1 MSDPEQAT
9 PLKRGWTTGACAS
22 GAARAAFEALL
33 TGQFPDPVPVAL
45 PKGLAAGIRPRH
57 PGARRRFRP
66 RRHRQGRGRRS
77 RRHAWRADRRDRAP
91 RAARLGLSFKAG
103 EGVGTVTRPG
113 LPLPVGEPAINPAPR
128 AMIRANLEEVAARL
142 GAGVDAIVEISVPG
156 GERIAE
162 RTANGRLGILGGL
175 SILGTTGIVIPYS
188 CSAWIHSIHRGVD
201 VARASGCAHI
211 GAATGETS
219 EAAIRALY
227 GLPDHALIEMG
238 DFVGGL
244 LKYLREHPV
253 PRLTIAGG
261 PAKMT
266 KLAEGKLDLHSKRG
280 AVDLA
285 ALGERVALA
294 GGAPSLVAAIRG
306 ANSGLHAFELAQ
318 AAGFDLPALV
328 ADGAWSTAARVL
340 AGQSGELETIVVGR
354 DGRDSR
360 EQRVSRSPFSGR
372 VLRRREAASKDARV
386 RKNACARWT
395 ILRDAC
401 FAGSSG

>member
-1 MSDPEQAT
+1 M
-9 PLKRGWTTGACAS
+9 
-22 GAARAAFEALL
+22 
-33 TGQFPDPVPVAL
+33 
-45 PKGLAAGIRPRH
+45 
-57 PGARRRFRP
+57 
-66 RRHRQGRGRRS
+66 
-77 RRHAWRADRRDRAP
+77 
-91 RAARLGLSFKAG
+91 
-103 EGVGTVTRPG
+103 
-113 LPLPVGEPAINPAPR
+113 
-128 AMIRANLEEVAARL
+128 
-142 GAGVDAIVEISVPG
+142 
-156 GERIAE
+156 
-162 RTANGRLGILGGL
+162 

-294 GGAPSLVAAIRG
+294 GGAPSLVAAI
-306 ANSGLHAFELAQ
+306 
-318 AAGFDLPALV
+318 AAPTAACTRSNLRKPRASTCRRSSPTAHGE
-328 ADGAWSTAARVL
+328 TAARVL
-340 AGQSGELETIVVGR
+340 AGQSGELETVVVGR
-354 DGRDSR
+354 DGR
-360 EQRVSRSPFSGR
+360 
-372 VLRRREAASKDARV
+372 VLA
-386 RKNACARWT
+386 
-395 ILRDAC
+395 
-401 FAGSSG
+401 SSGFRRL

>member
-1 MSDPEQAT
+1 MSEAESGT
-9 PLKRGWTTGACAS
+9 PLKRGWTTGACAT

-33 TGQFPDPVPVAL
+33 TGLFPDPVPVAL
-45 PKGLAAGIRPRH
+45 PKGLRPGFVLATQELGADFARAGIVKDAGDDPDVTHGALIVATVRLAP
-57 PGARRRFRP
+57 PGT
-66 RRHRQGRGRRS
+66 GV
-77 RRHAWRADRRDRAP
+77 
-91 RAARLGLSFKAG
+91 SFKAG
-103 EGVGTVTRPG
+103 EGVGMVTRPG

-128 AMIRANLEEVAARL
+128 AMIRANLEEVAARV
-142 GAGVDAIVEISVPG
+142 GAGVDAIVEISVPD
-156 GERIAE
+156 GEKIAK
-162 RTANGRLGILGGL
+162 RTANGRLGIRGGL
-175 SILGTTGIVIPYS
+175 SILGTTGVVIPYS

-285 ALGERVALA
+285 ALSERVARA
-294 GGAPSLVAAIRG
+294 GGAPSLVAAIAN

-318 AAGFDLPALV
+318 AAGFNLPALA
-328 ADGAWSTAARVL
+328 ADGAWATAAAVL
-340 AGQSGELETIVVGR
+340 AGQPGELETIVVSR
-354 DGRDSR
+354 DGR
-360 EQRVSRSPFSGR
+360 
-372 VLRRREAASKDARV
+372 VLA
-386 RKNACARWT
+386 
-395 ILRDAC
+395 
-401 FAGSSG
+401 SSGFRRL

>member
-1 MSDPEQAT
+1 MSEAESGT
-9 PLKRGWTTGACAS
+9 PLRRGWTTGACAS

-33 TGQFPDPVPVAL
+33 TGRFPDPVPVAL
-45 PKGLAAGIRPRH
+45 PKGLRPEFALATHELGDDFARVGIVKDAGDDPDVTHGALIVATVRLAP
-57 PGARRRFRP
+57 PGAGVIFR
-66 RRHRQGRGRRS
+66 
-77 RRHAWRADRRDRAP
+77 
-91 RAARLGLSFKAG
+91 AG

-128 AMIRANLEEVAARL
+128 VMIRGNLEEVATSF
-142 GAGVDAIVEISVPG
+142 GAGVDAIVEISVPD
-156 GERIAE
+156 GERIAK
-162 RTANGRLGILGGL
+162 RPANGRLGILGGL

-201 VARASGCAHI
+201 VARASFCAHI

-253 PRLTIAGG
+253 ARLTIAGG

-285 ALGERVALA
+285 ALSGRIALA
-294 GGAPSLVAAIRG
+294 GGAPALVEVVES
-306 ANSGLHAFELAQ
+306 ANSGLHAFELAE
-318 AAGFDLPALV
+318 APGFDLPALV
-328 ADGAWSTAARVL
+328 ADGAWTTAARVL
-340 AGQSGELETIVVGR
+340 AGQPGELETVIVGR
-354 DGRDSR
+354 DGR
-360 EQRVSRSPFSGR
+360 
-372 VLRRREAASKDARV
+372 
-386 RKNACARWT
+386 
-395 ILRDAC
+395 ILA
-401 FAGSSG
+401 SSGFRRI

>member
-1 MSDPEQAT
+1 MNEPESAT

-22 GAARAAFEALL
+22 GASRAAFEALL

-45 PKGLAAGIRPRH
+45 PKGLRPEFALATHELGADFARVGIVKDAGDDPDVTH
-57 PGARRRFRP
+57 GALIVATVR
-66 RRHRQGRGRRS
+66 
-77 RRHAWRADRRDRAP
+77 RAP
-91 RAARLGLSFKAG
+91 LGEGVSFRAG
-103 EGVGTVTRPG
+103 EGVGVVTRPG

-128 AMIRANLEEVAARL
+128 AIIRANLEEVATRL
-142 GAGVDAIVEISVPG
+142 GVGADAIVEISVPD
-156 GERIAE
+156 GERIAK

-280 AVDLA
+280 AVDLP
-285 ALGERVALA
+285 ALGERIAQA
-294 GGAPSLVAAIRG
+294 GGAPSLVEAVRN

-318 AAGFDLPALV
+318 AAGFNLPALV
-328 ADGAWSTAARVL
+328 ADGAWATAARVL
-340 AGQSGELETIVVGR
+340 AGQSGELETVVVGR
-354 DGRDSR
+354 DGR
-360 EQRVSRSPFSGR
+360 
-372 VLRRREAASKDARV
+372 
-386 RKNACARWT
+386 
-395 ILRDAC
+395 ILA
-401 FAGSSG
+401 SSGFRRVAFRTSS

>member
-1 MSDPEQAT
+1 M
-9 PLKRGWTTGACAS
+9 
-22 GAARAAFEALL
+22 
-33 TGQFPDPVPVAL
+33 
-45 PKGLAAGIRPRH
+45 
-57 PGARRRFRP
+57 
-66 RRHRQGRGRRS
+66 
-77 RRHAWRADRRDRAP
+77 
-91 RAARLGLSFKAG
+91 AG
-103 EGVGTVTRPG
+103 EGVGMVTRPG

-128 AMIRANLEEVAARL
+128 AMIRANLEEVAAKL

-162 RTANGRLGILGGL
+162 RTANGRLGIVGGL

-201 VARASGCAHI
+201 VARASFCPHI

-261 PAKMT
+261 PAKMI

-280 AVDLA
+280 AVDLV
-285 ALGERVALA
+285 ALGERIALA
-294 GGAPSLVAAIRG
+294 DGAPGLVEAVRG
-306 ANSGLHAFELAQ
+306 ANSGLHAFELAE
-318 AAGFDLPALV
+318 ASGFDLPALV
-328 ADGAWSTAARVL
+328 ADGAWATAARVL
-340 AGQSGELETIVVGR
+340 AGQSGELETVIVGR
-354 DGRDSR
+354 DGR
-360 EQRVSRSPFSGR
+360 VLATSGF
-372 VLRRREAASKDARV
+372 
-386 RKNACARWT
+386 RKV
-395 ILRDAC
+395 
-401 FAGSSG
+401 

>member
-1 MSDPEQAT
+1 MARATPKRMSEAKSGT

-45 PKGLAAGIRPRH
+45 PKGLRPEFVLATQELADDFARAGIVKDAGDDPDVTH
-57 PGARRRFRP
+57 GALIVATVRL
-66 RRHRQGRGRRS
+66 
-77 RRHAWRADRRDRAP
+77 AP
-91 RAARLGLSFKAG
+91 RGSGVSFRAG

-128 AMIRANLEEVAARL
+128 AMIRANLEEVATKL

-156 GERIAE
+156 GEKIAE

-201 VARASGCAHI
+201 VARASGCVHI

-285 ALGERVALA
+285 ALAERIALG
-294 GGAPSLVAAIRG
+294 GGAPALVEAVRS
-306 ANSGLHAFELAQ
+306 ANSGLHAFELAD

-328 ADGAWSTAARVL
+328 ADGAWITAARVL
-340 AGQSGELETIVVGR
+340 SGQSGELETVIVGR
-354 DGRDSR
+354 DGR
-360 EQRVSRSPFSGR
+360 
-372 VLRRREAASKDARV
+372 VLA
-386 RKNACARWT
+386 
-395 ILRDAC
+395 
-401 FAGSSG
+401 SSGFRKV

>member
-1 MSDPEQAT
+1 MSEAERAT
-9 PLKRGWTTGACAS
+9 PLRRGWTTGACAA

-33 TGQFPDPVPVAL
+33 TGRFPDPVPVAL
-45 PKGLAAGIRPRH
+45 PKGLRPEFALAIQEIEPDFARAGIVKDAGDDPDVTHGALIVATVRLAR
-57 PGARRRFRP
+57 PGAGVNFE
-66 RRHRQGRGRRS
+66 
-77 RRHAWRADRRDRAP
+77 
-91 RAARLGLSFKAG
+91 AG
-103 EGVGTVTRPG
+103 EGVGAVTRPG

-142 GAGVDAIVEISVPG
+142 GASADAIVEISVPG

-162 RTANGRLGILGGL
+162 RTWNARLGIVGGL
-175 SILGTTGIVIPYS
+175 SILGTTGVVIPYS
-188 CSAWIHSIHRGVD
+188 CSAWIASIHRGVD

-211 GAATGETS
+211 GAATGDTS
-219 EAAIRALY
+219 EAAIRGLY

-253 PRLTIAGG
+253 SRVTIAGG

-285 ALGERVALA
+285 ALAVRVAQA
-294 GGAPSLVAAIRG
+294 GGAPSFVAAMAS

-328 ADGAWSTAARVL
+328 AGGAWATAARVL
-340 AGQSGELETIVVGR
+340 AGQPGELETIVVGR
-354 DGRDSR
+354 DG
-360 EQRVSRSPFSGR
+360 G
-372 VLRRREAASKDARV
+372 VLA
-386 RKNACARWT
+386 
-395 ILRDAC
+395 
-401 FAGSSG
+401 SSGFRRV

>member
-1 MSDPEQAT
+1 MRPEFALAT
-9 PLKRGWTTGACAS
+9 HELGADF
-22 GAARAAFEALL
+22 ARAGIVKDAGDDPDVTHGALI
-33 TGQFPDPVPVAL
+33 VATVR
-45 PKGLAAGIRPRH
+45 LAP
-57 PGARRRFRP
+57 PGA
-66 RRHRQGRGRRS
+66 GV
-77 RRHAWRADRRDRAP
+77 
-91 RAARLGLSFKAG
+91 SFKAG

-128 AMIRANLEEVAARL
+128 AMIRANLEEVATRL

-285 ALGERVALA
+285 ALAERVALA
-294 GGAPSLVAAIRG
+294 GGAP
-306 ANSGLHAFELAQ
+306 
-318 AAGFDLPALV
+318 ALV
-328 ADGAWSTAARVL
+328 DAV
-340 AGQSGELETIVVGR
+340 
-354 DGRDSR
+354 R
-360 EQRVSRSPFSGR
+360 ERQQRP
-372 VLRRREAASKDARV
+372 ARV
-386 RKNACARWT
+386 RTRSSRGLRLAGAR
-395 ILRDAC
+395 RRRRMGDRRARARRP
-401 FAGSSG
+401 AGRARNHRRRPRRAVLASSGFRKSSPASS

>member
-9 PLKRGWTTGACAS
+9 PLKRGWTTGACAT

-33 TGQFPDPVPVAL
+33 TGQFPDPIPVAL
-45 PKGLAAGIRPRH
+45 PKGLRPEFALATHELGADFARAGIIKDAGDDPDVTH
-57 PGARRRFRP
+57 GALVIATVRL
-66 RRHRQGRGRRS
+66 
-77 RRHAWRADRRDRAP
+77 AP
-91 RAARLGLSFKAG
+91 LDAGVTFQAG
-103 EGVGTVTRPG
+103 EGVGIVTRPG

-142 GAGVDAIVEISVPG
+142 DASVDAIVEISVPG
-156 GERIAE
+156 GERIAK
-162 RTANGRLGILGGL
+162 RTANGRLGIIGGL

-253 PRLTIAGG
+253 QRLTIAGG

-285 ALGERVALA
+285 ALSGRIAPG
-294 GGAPSLVAAIRG
+294 GGAPALVEAVG
-306 ANSGLHAFELAQ
+306 SANSALHAFELAQ

-328 ADGAWSTAARVL
+328 ADGAWATAARVL
-340 AGQSGELETIVVGR
+340 AGQPGELETVIVGR
-354 DGRDSR
+354 DGR
-360 EQRVSRSPFSGR
+360 
-372 VLRRREAASKDARV
+372 VLA
-386 RKNACARWT
+386 
-395 ILRDAC
+395 
-401 FAGSSG
+401 SSGFRRV

>member
-1 MSDPEQAT
+1 MTRARPACMSEAEIGT
-9 PLKRGWTTGACAS
+9 PLKRGWTTGGGAS

-33 TGQFPDPVPVAL
+33 TRQFPDPVPVAL
-45 PKGLAAGIRPRH
+45 PKGLRPEFALATHELGADFARAGIVKDAGDDPDVTH
-57 PGARRRFRP
+57 GALIVATVRL
-66 RRHRQGRGRRS
+66 
-77 RRHAWRADRRDRAP
+77 AP
-91 RAARLGLSFKAG
+91 RGSGLSFKAG
-103 EGVGTVTRPG
+103 KGVGVVTRPG
-113 LPLPVGEPAINPAPR
+113 LPPPPGEPAINPAPR
-128 AMIRANLEEVAARL
+128 AMIRANLEEVGARL
-142 GAGVDAIVEISVPG
+142 GAHVDAIVEISVPG

-219 EAAIRALY
+219 EGAIRALY

-244 LKYLREHPV
+244 LKYLCDHPV
-253 PRLTIAGG
+253 LRLTIAGG

-285 ALGERVALA
+285 ALSGRIALG
-294 GGAPSLVAAIRG
+294 GGAPALVEAVG
-306 ANSGLHAFELAQ
+306 SANSALHAFDLAQ
-318 AAGFDLPALV
+318 AAGFGLPALV
-328 ADGAWSTAARVL
+328 ADGAWATAARVL
-340 AGQSGELETIVVGR
+340 AGQPGELETIVVGR
-354 DGRDSR
+354 DGR
-360 EQRVSRSPFSGR
+360 
-372 VLRRREAASKDARV
+372 VLA
-386 RKNACARWT
+386 
-395 ILRDAC
+395 
-401 FAGSSG
+401 SSGFRKV

>member
-1 MSDPEQAT
+1 MSDPERAT
-9 PLKRGWTTGACAS
+9 PLKRGWTTGACAA

-33 TGQFPDPVPVAL
+33 TGRFPDPVPVAL
-45 PKGLAAGIRPRH
+45 PKGLTPEFALATHELRADFARASIVKDAGDDPDVTHGALIVATVRLAR
-57 PGARRRFRP
+57 PGA
-66 RRHRQGRGRRS
+66 GM
-77 RRHAWRADRRDRAP
+77 
-91 RAARLGLSFKAG
+91 SFKAG
-103 EGVGTVTRPG
+103 EGVGIVTRPG
-113 LPLPVGEPAINPAPR
+113 LPLEPGEPAINPAPR

-142 GAGVDAIVEISVPG
+142 GAGVDAVVEISVPG

-162 RTANGRLGILGGL
+162 RTTNGRLGIVGGL
-175 SILGTTGIVIPYS
+175 SILGTTGVVIPYS

-219 EAAIRALY
+219 EAAIQALY

-253 PRLTIAGG
+253 PRLTIVGG

-285 ALGERVALA
+285 ALGGRIALA
-294 GGAPSLVAAIRG
+294 GGAPALVSAVRS
-306 ANSGLHAFELAQ
+306 ANSALHAFELAQ
-318 AAGFDLPALV
+318 ASGFDLPALV
-328 ADGAWSTAARVL
+328 ADGAWTTAARVL
-340 AGQSGELETIVVGR
+340 VGQPGELEIVVVGR
-354 DGRDSR
+354 DGR
-360 EQRVSRSPFSGR
+360 
-372 VLRRREAASKDARV
+372 VLA
-386 RKNACARWT
+386 
-395 ILRDAC
+395 
-401 FAGSSG
+401 SSGFRRV